1 MPALFDPTD
10 ILKGDP
16 TSVAVFTSEAEEPPD
31 LMGSHGGASSQ
42 SWTNCSRDYL
52 SLRMGVHLVLL
63 LNEGTI

>member
-31 LMGSHGGASSQ
+31 LMGSHGGVSSQ
-42 SWTNCSRDYL
+42 SWANCSHDHL
-52 SLRMGVHLVLL
+52 SHSMGVHLILL
-63 LNEGTI
+63 LNEGTT